1 MFEELAAKYDLPLLP
16 FLLEGVAMRRE
27 LNQADSIHPN
37 ARGTAIVTDNVWR
50 ALEPL
55 LEK

>member
-1 MFEELAAKYDLPLLP
+1 MLP
-16 FLLEGVAMRRE
+16 FLLEGVAGEAE

-37 ARGTAIVTDNVWR
+37 KEGAKLVAGTVFS

-55 LEK
+55 LKR